1 MNFPQALRELTPR
14 RALEGALGLWLLFG
28 LIVGIVVAVQPD
40 KHTVTPEYRQA
51 SEKWWGGSESLYTTD
66 QGGYLYL
73 PQAAI
78 LYTPYQLLPK
88 RMGEPLWRLTGL
100 ALLALGLWRVSGLL
114 NPAQRERLFLT
125 ATLLVIPSAFSSA
138 RNGQVNLPLAGL
150 FLLACADLA
159 RARWNS
165 ATLWLL
171 LGILL
176 KPIALAPA
184 LLAAA
189 CFSPLRL
196 RLIAGFA
203 LCLAAAYLHPSSSFV
218 TGEYHHFL
226 QKFILA
232 GSPLVKDNFSDF
244 FGMLWHWGIHP
255 APMII
260 SACRALASV
269 LTLLF
274 TLLAMRRFSGNQL
287 LQAFAV
293 MLLAALYLMLF
304 NPRTEENSYVML
316 AGFTALM
323 AACDFVNGRSQRGK
337 WLALFSL
344 LLAVENYGFVYHLT
358 KIWFK
363 PLISALFL
371 VVLVGKNFSLLEES
385 LLPAASSKN
394 NDPS

>member
-1 MNFPQALRELTPR
+1 MNPVQALRNLDPG
-14 RALEGALGLWLLFG
+14 RAIRMAVGAWFLFA

-51 SEKWWGGSESLYTTD
+51 SEKWWAGTQSLYTTD

-88 RMGEPLWRLTGL
+88 RVGEPLWRLTGL
-100 ALLALGLWRVSGLL
+100 GLLALGLWRVSKLL
-114 NPAQRERLFLT
+114 DPSQKERLFLA
-125 ATLLVIPSAFSSA
+125 ATLLVIPSALSSA

-150 FLLACADLA
+150 FLLFVADLA
-159 RARWNS
+159 SFRWNS

-171 LGILL
+171 LGVLL

-189 CFSPLRL
+189 CFAPLRL
-196 RLIAGFA
+196 RLIGGFVI
-203 LCLAAAYLHPSSSFV
+203 CLAAAYLHPSSSFV
-218 TGEYHHFL
+218 TAEYHHFF

-260 SACRALASV
+260 SGCRALAAG

-274 TLLAMRRFSGNQL
+274 ALLAMRSFSGNQL

-293 MLLAALYLMLF
+293 MLLAVLYLMLF

-316 AGFTALM
+316 SGFTALL
-323 AACDFVNGRSQRGK
+323 AARDFVSGLTQRGK
-337 WLALFSL
+337 WLAIFSL
-344 LLAVENYGFVYHLT
+344 LLAVDSYGFIYHLT
-358 KIWFK
+358 RIWFK
-363 PLISALFL
+363 PLISSLFL
-371 VVLVGKNFSLLEES
+371 VILVREKFSLVQS
-385 LLPAASSKN
+385 PSDN
-394 NDPS
+394 NHDLHHP

>member
-1 MNFPQALRELTPR
+1 MNPVQALRNLDPG
-14 RALEGALGLWLLFG
+14 RAIRMAVGAWFLFA

-51 SEKWWGGSESLYTTD
+51 SEKWWAGTQSLYTTD

-88 RMGEPLWRLTGL
+88 RVGEPLWRLTGL
-100 ALLALGLWRVSGLL
+100 GLLALGLWRVSKLL
-114 NPAQRERLFLT
+114 DPSQKERLFLA
-125 ATLLVIPSAFSSA
+125 ATLLVIPSALSSA

-150 FLLACADLA
+150 FLLFVADLA
-159 RARWNS
+159 SFRWNS

-171 LGILL
+171 LGVLL

-189 CFSPLRL
+189 CFAPLRL
-196 RLIAGFA
+196 RLIGGFVI
-203 LCLAAAYLHPSSSFV
+203 CLAAAYLHPSSSFV
-218 TGEYHHFL
+218 TAEYHHFF

-260 SACRALASV
+260 SGCRALAAG

-274 TLLAMRRFSGNQL
+274 ALLAMRSFSGNQL

-293 MLLAALYLMLF
+293 MLLAVLYLMLF

-316 AGFTALM
+316 AGFTALL
-323 AACDFVNGRSQRGK
+323 AARDFVSGMTQRGK
-337 WLALFSL
+337 WLAIFSL
-344 LLAVENYGFVYHLT
+344 LLAVDSYGFIYHLT
-358 KIWFK
+358 RIWFK
-363 PLISALFL
+363 PLISSLFL
-371 VVLVGKNFSLLEES
+371 VILVREKFSLVQS
-385 LLPAASSKN
+385 PSDN
-394 NDPS
+394 NHDLHHP

>member
-1 MNFPQALRELTPR
+1 MNPVQALRNLDPG
-14 RALEGALGLWLLFG
+14 RAIRMAVGAWFLFA
-28 LIVGIVVAVQPD
+28 LILGIVVAVQPD

-51 SEKWWGGSESLYTTD
+51 SEKWWAGTQSLYTTD

-88 RMGEPLWRLTGL
+88 RVGEPLWRLTGL
-100 ALLALGLWRVSGLL
+100 GLLALGLWRVSKLL
-114 NPAQRERLFLT
+114 DPSQKERLFLA
-125 ATLLVIPSAFSSA
+125 ATLLVIPSALSSA

-150 FLLACADLA
+150 FLLFVADLA
-159 RARWNS
+159 SFRWNS

-171 LGILL
+171 LGVLL

-189 CFSPLRL
+189 CFAPLRL
-196 RLIAGFA
+196 RLIGGFVI
-203 LCLAAAYLHPSSSFV
+203 CLAAAYLHPSSSFV
-218 TGEYHHFL
+218 TAEYHHFL

-260 SACRALASV
+260 SGCRALAAG

-274 TLLAMRRFSGNQL
+274 ALLAMRSFSGNQL

-293 MLLAALYLMLF
+293 MLLAVLYLMLF

-316 AGFTALM
+316 AGFTALL
-323 AACDFVNGRSQRGK
+323 AARDFVSGMTQRGK
-337 WLALFSL
+337 WLAIFSL
-344 LLAVENYGFVYHLT
+344 LLAVENYGFIYHLT

-363 PLISALFL
+363 PLISSLFL
-371 VVLVGKNFSLLEES
+371 VILVREKFSLVQS
-385 LLPAASSKN
+385 PSDN
-394 NDPS
+394 NHDLHHP

>member
-1 MNFPQALRELTPR
+1 MNPVQALRNLDPG
-14 RALEGALGLWLLFG
+14 RAIRMAVGAWFLFA

-51 SEKWWGGSESLYTTD
+51 SEKWWAGTQSLYTTD

-88 RMGEPLWRLTGL
+88 RVGEPLWRLTGL
-100 ALLALGLWRVSGLL
+100 GLLALGLWRVSKLL
-114 NPAQRERLFLT
+114 DPSQKERLFLA
-125 ATLLVIPSAFSSA
+125 ATLLVIPSALSSA

-150 FLLACADLA
+150 FLLFVADLA
-159 RARWNS
+159 SFRWNS

-171 LGILL
+171 LGVLL

-189 CFSPLRL
+189 CFAPLRL
-196 RLIAGFA
+196 RLIGGFVI
-203 LCLAAAYLHPSSSFV
+203 CLAAAYLHPSSSFV
-218 TGEYHHFL
+218 TAEYHHFF

-260 SACRALASV
+260 SGCRALAAG

-274 TLLAMRRFSGNQL
+274 ALLAMRRFSGNQL

-293 MLLAALYLMLF
+293 MLLAVLYLMLF

-316 AGFTALM
+316 AGFTALL
-323 AACDFVNGRSQRGK
+323 AARDFVSGMTQRGK
-337 WLALFSL
+337 WLAIFSL
-344 LLAVENYGFVYHLT
+344 LLAVENYGFIYHLT

-363 PLISALFL
+363 PLISSLFL
-371 VVLVGKNFSLLEES
+371 VILVREKFSLVQS
-385 LLPAASSKN
+385 PSDN
-394 NDPS
+394 NHDLHHP